1 MKLVHEILQSE
12 KGKEMWS
19 SVAPIYN
26 NDAYNL
32 YIFEAIGTVLDDF
45 THFIESLDEEVFPQ
59 SSTWSLEL
67 KEELH
72 DIEPN
77 GRLTREQRIQNLI
90 EEMNRYQTITRTN
103 LENIINAHVRS
114 KSAVVHDIGDYYFV
128 VEIPGDTERDVGR
141 IIQAIEKNKPAH
153 LEYLFRDLMTFKT
166 LLSTASIGGE
176 RTEVFPEI
184 KIASANQGLSLLFSS
199 SHLIEAN
206 IATPKRITETQKRY
220 SVYYATATQVTEVH
234 TIKPRIEKQTR
245 VRILGN
251 LGTSTQITEYIVGGK

>member
-72 DIEPN
+72 GIKPDN
-77 GRLTREQRIQNLI
+77 RLTREQRIQNLLA
-90 EEMNRYQTITRTN
+90 EMNKYQTMTVHQ
-103 LENIINAHVRS
+103 LERLINNHVEKRS
-114 KSAVVHDIGDYYFV
+114 AKVKELGDYRFAV
-128 VEIPGDTERDVGR
+128 QLDSSSDRDVPQ
-141 IIQAIEKNKPAH
+141 IIQAIETNKPAH
-153 LEYLFRDLMTFKT
+153 LTYTLENIVKGELFVGTI
-166 LLSTASIGGE
+166 STAGETITIYPYQVGSITLHG
-176 RTEVFPEI
+176 
-184 KIASANQGLSLLFSS
+184 Q
-199 SHLIEAN
+199 
-206 IATPKRITETQKRY
+206 QKQ
-220 SVYYATATQVTEVH
+220 ATASYSQE
-234 TIKPRIEKQTR
+234 
-245 VRILGN
+245 ILHF
-251 LGTSTQITEYIVGGK
+251 STKGE

>member
-72 DIEPN
+72 GIKPDN
-77 GRLTREQRIQNLI
+77 RLTREQRIQNLLA
-90 EEMNRYQTITRTN
+90 EMNKYQTMTVQQ
-103 LENIINAHVRS
+103 LERLINNHV
-114 KSAVVHDIGDYYFV
+114 
-128 VEIPGDTERDVGR
+128 
-141 IIQAIEKNKPAH
+141 EK
-153 LEYLFRDLMTFKT
+153 R
-166 LLSTASIGGE
+166 
-176 RTEVFPEI
+176 
-184 KIASANQGLSLLFSS
+184 
-199 SHLIEAN
+199 
-206 IATPKRITETQKRY
+206 
-220 SVYYATATQVTEVH
+220 
-234 TIKPRIEKQTR
+234 
-245 VRILGN
+245 
-251 LGTSTQITEYIVGGK
+251 